1 MKNLLSRYISL
12 SLALRYLNPLRTFF
26 SIITLICLLGV
37 SLGVMVLIVVL
48 SVMGGLQKEIQGNLF
63 AHSPHVQVCYRND
76 FGVRE
81 VIPDWM
87 ELSEKLKH
95 VPGVQSTYALIE
107 DYALVDVQGR
117 QRPCFFRAIDTE
129 NTAQLEDLKHLV
141 VAGNAELD
149 MGEKAVVSS
158 IVAEN
163 MGLNVGDVVRVYTT
177 RNFQEISHAYQQTE
191 LPVLAEKNAREL
203 NDLKEW
209 GKSLKTE
216 GERETAGKAS
226 VDKVF
231 TLLNGLLSVPR
242 RDAERSSLMDLLA
255 VLNDGEAVDNGR
267 VAFPEG
273 TRKEW
278 ETILGGFKAGQRNEA
293 DMECFRKIRE
303 LVMPK
308 DLEVIGIY
316 RASQH
321 TPSPDLFIPL
331 VIGQELLGYEDDVV
345 QAVALRVN
353 DPYHVETML
362 SPVMQ
367 ALEKEKPSSAWTL
380 ETWHDRFNAWFE
392 LMQKERMM
400 MSFVL
405 SFISLISAFCI
416 MAVMFTVSIQR
427 KKEIAVMKALGATPF
442 QVVRV
447 FLWQGVIIGFVG
459 ALLGVGLG
467 LLVLEYRMQIQGFL
481 AGIGFDPFPVAFH
494 GTANIPV
501 VIDWAELA
509 WQAVKAFVMVV
520 VASIIPALITARQDP
535 ARSLR
540 SM

>member
-129 NTAQLEDLKHLV
+129 NAVQLEDLKHLV

-209 GKSLKTE
+209 GKSLKRE

-267 VAFPEG
+267 VAFPKG

>member
-81 VIPDWM
+81 VIPDW
-87 ELSEKLKH
+87 LDLGEKLRH
-95 VPGVQSTYALIE
+95 VPGVQSAYALIE
-107 DYALVDVQGR
+107 DYALADVQGR
-117 QRPCFFRAIDTE
+117 QRACFFRVIDTE
-129 NTAQLEDLKHLV
+129 NAAQLEDLKRLV
-141 VAGNAELD
+141 VAGDAELD

-163 MGLNVGDVVRVYTT
+163 MGLKVGDVIRVYTT

-191 LPVLAEKNAREL
+191 LPMLAEKNAREL
-203 NDLKEW
+203 KDLKEW

-216 GERETAGKAS
+216 GERETADRAS
-226 VDKVF
+226 VDRAF
-231 TLLNGLLSVPR
+231 SLLNGLLSVPR
-242 RDAERSSLMDLLA
+242 RDAERSCLMDLLA
-255 VLNDGEAVDNGR
+255 VLNDGELADNGR
-267 VAFPEG
+267 VAFPQG

-278 ETILGGFKAGQRNEA
+278 ETVLSGFKAGARNEA
-293 DMECFRKIRE
+293 DMECFRKIKE

-345 QAVALRVN
+345 QAVALRVE

-362 SPVMQ
+362 APVMQ

-427 KKEIAVMKALGATPF
+427 KKEIAVMKASGATPF

>member
-191 LPVLAEKNAREL
+191 LPMLAEKNAREL

-209 GKSLKTE
+209 GKSLKRE

>member
-87 ELSEKLKH
+87 DLGEKLRH

-129 NTAQLEDLKHLV
+129 NAAQLEDLKRLV
-141 VAGNAELD
+141 VAGDAELD

-191 LPVLAEKNAREL
+191 LPMLAEKNAREL
-203 NDLKEW
+203 KDLKEW
-209 GKSLKTE
+209 GKNLKTE
-216 GERETAGKAS
+216 GEREMAGRAS
-226 VDKVF
+226 VDRAF
-231 TLLNGLLSVPR
+231 SLLNGLLSVPR

-255 VLNDGEAVDNGR
+255 VLNDGEIADNGR
-267 VAFPEG
+267 VAFPQG

-278 ETILGGFKAGQRNEA
+278 ETVLSGFKAGARNEA
-293 DMECFRKIRE
+293 DMECFRKIKE

-345 QAVALRVN
+345 QAVALRVE

-362 SPVMQ
+362 APVMQ

-481 AGIGFDPFPVAFH
+481 AGIGFGPFPVAFH

>member
-12 SLALRYLNPLRTFF
+12 SLALRCLNPLRTFF

-81 VIPDWM
+81 VIPDW
-87 ELSEKLKH
+87 LDLGEKLRH
-95 VPGVQSTYALIE
+95 VPGVQSAYALIE

-129 NTAQLEDLKHLV
+129 NAAQLEDLKRLV
-141 VAGNAELD
+141 VAGDAELD

-163 MGLNVGDVVRVYTT
+163 MGLKVGDVVRVYTT

-191 LPVLAEKNAREL
+191 LPMLAEKNAREL
-203 NDLKEW
+203 KDLKEW
-209 GKSLKTE
+209 GKNLKTE
-216 GERETAGKAS
+216 GEREMAGRAS
-226 VDKVF
+226 VDRAF
-231 TLLNGLLSVPR
+231 SLLNGLLSAPR

-255 VLNDGEAVDNGR
+255 VLNDGELADNGK
-267 VAFPEG
+267 VAFPQG

-278 ETILGGFKAGQRNEA
+278 ETVLSGFKAGARNEA
-293 DMECFRKIRE
+293 DMECFRKIKE

-345 QAVALRVN
+345 QAVALRVE

-362 SPVMQ
+362 APVMQ

>member
-81 VIPDWM
+81 VIPDWI

-293 DMECFRKIRE
+293 DMECFRKLRE

-520 VASIIPALITARQDP
+520 VASIVPALITARQDP

>member
-81 VIPDWM
+81 VIPDWVD
-87 ELSEKLKH
+87 LSEKLRH

-129 NTAQLEDLKHLV
+129 NTAQLGDLKNLV
-141 VAGNAELD
+141 VAGNADLD
-149 MGEKAVVSS
+149 MGEKAVISS

-163 MGLNVGDVVRVYTT
+163 MGLNVGDVIRVYTT

-209 GKSLKTE
+209 GQSLKTE
-216 GERETAGKAS
+216 GERETVGNAS

-255 VLNDGEAVDNGR
+255 MLNDGKAADNGK
-267 VAFPEG
+267 VAFPQG

-278 ETILGGFKAGQRNEA
+278 ETILGGFKAGRRNEA
-293 DMECFRKIRE
+293 DMECFRKIKE

-353 DPYHVETML
+353 DPYHVEMML
-362 SPVMQ
+362 APVMQ

-447 FLWQGVIIGFVG
+447 FLWQGVIIGLVG

-520 VASIIPALITARQDP
+520 VASIIPALVTARQDP

>member
-117 QRPCFFRAIDTE
+117 QRPCFFRASDTD
-129 NTAQLEDLKHLV
+129 NAAQLEDLKHLV

-149 MGEKAVVSS
+149 MGDKAVVSS
-158 IVAEN
+158 LVAEN
-163 MGLNVGDVVRVYTT
+163 MWLNVGDVVRVYTT

-191 LPVLAEKNAREL
+191 LPMLAEKNAREL

-209 GKSLKTE
+209 GKSLKRE

-353 DPYHVETML
+353 DPYHVETLL

-380 ETWHDRFNAWFE
+380 ETWHDRFNAWCE

-405 SFISLISAFCI
+405 SFISLISSFCI